1 MTTVT
6 KWSTLIIFLGMDWFS
21 AVCVV
26 ISDILPWWCNQI
38 ESFSVLLAPCAG
50 KSPVTGEFPSQRP
63 VTRSFGVF
71 FVLRLWWTSA
81 GPLTMCRMGSSSQ
94 SSTYTEYEAKTS
106 SGSRTS
112 SETALNQWLSR
123 DPPRTTF
130 QSPRGYLKVLLF
142 LLFINDIGMN
152 ISSNIRLLANDTII
166 YGAVDGPRG
175 AERLSVYF
183 CSCLL
188 CCYKPSCLS
197 NGAPVTK
204 LEWSLYANHWLSCK
218 SLAFEVSSCIALML
232 LNE

>member
-26 ISDILPWWCNQI
+26 IGDILPWWCNEI
-38 ESFSVLLAPCAG
+38 ETFSVLLAPCEG

-81 GPLTMCRMGSSSQ
+81 RPLAMCRMGGSSQ
-94 SSTYTEYEAKTS
+94 SSTDTEYEAKTS

-123 DPPRTTF
+123 DPPRTAFCKTWMKF
-130 QSPRGYLKVLLF
+130 VCQSL
-142 LLFINDIGMN
+142 I
-152 ISSNIRLLANDTII
+152 
-166 YGAVDGPRG
+166 
-175 AERLSVYF
+175 
-183 CSCLL
+183 
-188 CCYKPSCLS
+188 
-197 NGAPVTK
+197 K
-204 LEWSLYANHWLSCK
+204 LQK
-218 SLAFEVSSCIALML
+218 SCIRSFFRHWFNAP
-232 LNE
+232 